1 MVIEKKTSEAWGK
14 MPSSDDLIGN
24 LPADRTAPVHQYDF
38 GTFFPAMAR
47 LIMTHGRIGA
57 KFGQLF
63 SEIMFSEEGTL
74 DRREREMV
82 AAVTAAGQ
90 DCHY

>member
-1 MVIEKKTSEAWGK
+1 MVREKAVREAWVE
-14 MPSSDDLIGN
+14 MLSDEELRAQIPPDAKY
-24 LPADRTAPVHQYDF
+24 PYDF
-38 GTFFPAMAR
+38 GFLPAMAR
-47 LIMTHGRIGA
+47 LIRAHGRIGQA
-57 KFGQLF
+57 FGPLF
-63 SEIMFSEEGTL
+63 AQIMFSPEGHL

>member
-1 MVIEKKTSEAWGK
+1 MPGDDELRAQIPREAK
-14 MPSSDDLIGN
+14 YP
-24 LPADRTAPVHQYDF
+24 YDF
-38 GTFFPAMAR
+38 GFLPAMAR
-47 LIMTHGRIGA
+47 LIRAHGRIGQA
-57 KFGQLF
+57 FGALF
-63 SEIMFSEEGTL
+63 AQIMFVPGHL

>member
-1 MVIEKKTSEAWGK
+1 MVIEKKTSEAWVR
-14 MPSSDDLIGN
+14 MPSSEDLIGN
-24 LPADRTAPVHQYDF
+24 LPSDRTAPVHQYDF

-47 LIMTHGRIGA
+47 LIMAHGRIGA
-57 KFGQLF
+57 KFGPLF

-74 DRREREMV
+74 NRREREMV
-82 AAVTAAGQ
+82 AAVAAAGQ

>member
-1 MVIEKKTSEAWGK
+1 MVIEKKTSEAWVK
-14 MPSSDDLIGN
+14 MPSNEDFVGN
-24 LPADRTAPVHQYDF
+24 LPSDRDAPVHEYDF

-47 LIMTHGRIGA
+47 LIMAHQRIGP
-57 KFGQLF
+57 KFGDLF
-63 SEIMFSEEGTL
+63 SEIMFSKEGTL